1 MAIMLTA
8 KHGNENQSKEFLYH
22 FLWSKLS
29 DQFYIWHDLILPR
42 IEQSVDF
49 AILHPNYGMWILAV
63 KDWSIEEIKGGN
75 QKDCLLSS
83 EGRETTVRNPVREAY
98 EKAVTVKILMEKL
111 PILIN
116 KESAS
121 GEKLYFA
128 IHHLAIFSN
137 ITAEA
142 LKLRQLWETFPENH
156 VMTADIIRNPLADDT
171 AVENIFIRKRE
182 PVFINA
188 FGLNRSQLAAIR
200 KLFSYS
206 GKHAAPDAPASQ
218 PDAPQPEAAPE
229 RADAPQPEA
238 APARAEIPAEAAAE
252 LPAEAAA
259 EREAPPETAP
269 RSAPTEVEKD
279 AEAEEERSQ
288 RVIIRYHD
296 RERDADDEDDRP
308 ARPPQAPAAAMPA
321 ETPEIPLEMPAPPDA
336 ATAPEAGELPEAEDL
351 RVDLNKLIVYIMKH
365 NELILQR
372 MWER

>member
-63 KDWSIEEIKGGN
+63 KDWSIQEIKGGN

-83 EGRETTVRNPVREAY
+83 EGRESTVRNPVREAY

-116 KESAS
+116 QESAS

-142 LKLRQLWETFPENH
+142 LKLRQLWDTFPENH
-156 VMTADIIRNPLADDT
+156 VITADIIRNPLADDT

-206 GKHAAPDAPASQ
+206 GKHAAPEAPEQQ
-218 PDAPQPEAAPE
+218 PADDPQPEAVPERVARPAETAAEMDAPE
-229 RADAPQPEA
+229 TAAEISAEMAAEMDAP
-238 APARAEIPAEAAAE
+238 
-252 LPAEAAA
+252 
-259 EREAPPETAP
+259 EAPPVAELAM
-269 RSAPTEVEKD
+269 
-279 AEAEEERSQ
+279 EAEEERSE

-296 RERDADDEDDRP
+296 RERDTDDEDDRP
-308 ARPPQAPAAAMPA
+308 ARPPQKPA
-321 ETPEIPLEMPAPPDA
+321 ETAVAEAPEIPDEIPAQSVTETPPDA
-336 ATAPEAGELPEAEDL
+336 DEAPKPAKPG
-351 RVDLNKLIVYIMKH
+351 VDLNKIISYIMKH

>member
-63 KDWSIEEIKGGN
+63 KDWSIQEIKGGN

-83 EGRETTVRNPVREAY
+83 EDRETTVRNPVREAY

-142 LKLRQLWETFPENH
+142 LKLRQLWDTFPENH
-156 VMTADIIRNPLADDT
+156 VITADIIRNPLADDT

-206 GKHAAPDAPASQ
+206 GKHAAPEAPAEQ
-218 PDAPQPEAAPE
+218 PAAPQPEAVPD
-229 RADAPQPEA
+229 RADV
-238 APARAEIPAEAAAE
+238 PADTAAEIPAE
-252 LPAEAAA
+252 PAVETDMDT
-259 EREAPPETAP
+259 PPEEIPLTAP
-269 RSAPTEVEKD
+269 STVEMAAD
-279 AEAEEERSQ
+279 AEEERPE

-296 RERDADDEDDRP
+296 QERDADDEDDRP
-308 ARPPQAPAAAMPA
+308 ARPRQKPA
-321 ETPEIPLEMPAPPDA
+321 EAMADEASEIPDETPAPPDTE
-336 ATAPEAGELPEAEDL
+336 TAPDTAEASKSAKPG
-351 RVDLNKLIVYIMKH
+351 VDLNKLIVYIMKH

>member
-63 KDWSIEEIKGGN
+63 KDWSIQEIKGGN
-75 QKDCLLSS
+75 QKDCLLNS
-83 EGRETTVRNPVREAY
+83 EGREATVRNPVREAY

-142 LKLRQLWETFPENH
+142 LKLRQLWDTFPENH
-156 VMTADIIRNPLADDT
+156 VITADIIRNPLADDT

-206 GKHAAPDAPASQ
+206 GKHAAPEAPAEQ
-218 PDAPQPEAAPE
+218 PADDSPPGAAPDRGDIPIE
-229 RADAPQPEA
+229 TAADLPVETA
-238 APARAEIPAEAAAE
+238 ADIPAESAAE
-252 LPAEAAA
+252 MD
-259 EREAPPETAP
+259 APPEADLPAAPPVAETA
-269 RSAPTEVEKD
+269 AEV
-279 AEAEEERSQ
+279 EEERSE

-296 RERDADDEDDRP
+296 RERGVDDDDDRP
-308 ARPPQAPAAAMPA
+308 ARPPLKPA
-321 ETPEIPLEMPAPPDA
+321 EAMATRNRRFRMKRRATGHGNPA
-336 ATAPEAGELPEAEDL
+336 G
-351 RVDLNKLIVYIMKH
+351 RG
-365 NELILQR
+365 
-372 MWER
+372 